1 MLWTENM
8 FLVAKREHTRIF
20 MERKLSC
27 TLIDVSDSKAKQ
39 YKKYNGKKVVMH
51 RNEIIIYGKYKNCCA
66 KRIHVYGSKEAVKD
80 I

>member
-51 RNEIIIYGKYKNCCA
+51 RNEIKQIHNYKCMRMLCTNS
-66 KRIHVYGSKEAVKD
+66 RYI
-80 I
+80 